1 MRKYLFLSLLLLIVA
16 IGCKKQSGLQTV
28 VAVNATI
35 HDTGDPAFD
44 GCGWLIKP
52 DNENAT
58 FKPINLSDS
67 YKKDNAK
74 VIISYTILTTNYTGC
89 IQVPGGAGI
98 NQIEIKS
105 IALR

>member
-1 MRKYLFLSLLLLIVA
+1 MRKYLLLSLLLLMVT
-16 IGCKKQSGLQTV
+16 IGCKKQSGLQAV

-35 HDTGDPAFD
+35 YDTGDPAAD

-58 FKPINLSDS
+58 FKPINLSDE
-67 YKKDNAK
+67 YKKDKAK
-74 VIISYTILTTNYTGC
+74 VIITYTILSTNYTGC
-89 IQVPGGAGI
+89 IQVPGSTGM

>member
-1 MRKYLFLSLLLLIVA
+1 MPDCSVLTYRYVILINTAMRKYLVLSLLLLTIA

-35 HDTGDPAFD
+35 LYTGDPAAD

-58 FKPINLSDS
+58 FKPVNLSDD
-67 YKKDNAK
+67 YKKNNTK
-74 VIISYTILTTNYTGC
+74 VTIFYTILSTNYT
-89 IQVPGGAGI
+89 
-98 NQIEIKS
+98 
-105 IALR
+105 

>member
-1 MRKYLFLSLLLLIVA
+1 MRKYLILSLMFLTAV

-28 VAVNATI
+28 VAVSATI
-35 HDTGDPAFD
+35 HYTGDPAAD

-58 FKPINLSDS
+58 FKPINLSDN
-67 YKKDNAK
+67 YKTDNAK
-74 VIISYTILTTNYTGC
+74 VTISYLILSTNYTGC
-89 IQVPGGAGI
+89 VQVPGGAGM

-105 IALR
+105 IAFR